1 MRPWVQVDE
10 DLVARVKHMVVQALG
25 QVRSWD
31 MALEVTRQAMQWA
44 DGLIDAFESVNSLPR
59 PVACQPGC
67 TYCCHNQ
74 VEATPPEV
82 FAIALVTARYL
93 PPAKQER
100 LTEKALRMAALKVG
114 KTKAELAAARKSQ
127 PCPLLEEERCAVYP
141 WRPLMCRAMHALD
154 REHCRQSFTAGDL
167 SGDEYYLHRYVFA
180 MSVSA
185 GLSAG
190 FETLGCQAP
199 ALELSLALG
208 EALLEPRLAERW
220 LAGEKVFQGPTS

>member
-1 MRPWVQVDE
+1 MRPWVQVDD
-10 DLVARVKHMVVQALG
+10 DLVAKVKHMVVQALG
-25 QVRSWD
+25 QVKSWE

-44 DGLIDAFESVNSLPR
+44 DGLIEAFESVNPLPR

-74 VEATPPEV
+74 VELTPPEV
-82 FAIALVTARYL
+82 FAIAMVTALYL
-93 PPAKQER
+93 PPPKQER
-100 LTEKALRMAALKVG
+100 LKEKALRMAAFKVG
-114 KTKAELAAARKSQ
+114 KTKAELAASRKSQ
-127 PCPLLEEERCAVYP
+127 PCPLLEGDRCALYP

-167 SGDEYYLHRYVFA
+167 AGDEYYLHRYVFP

-190 FETLGCQAP
+190 FEALGCQA
-199 ALELSLALG
+199 AVLELSQALG
-208 EALLEPRLAERW
+208 EVLLEPRLAERW
-220 LAGEKVFQGPTS
+220 LAGEKVFQEPSS